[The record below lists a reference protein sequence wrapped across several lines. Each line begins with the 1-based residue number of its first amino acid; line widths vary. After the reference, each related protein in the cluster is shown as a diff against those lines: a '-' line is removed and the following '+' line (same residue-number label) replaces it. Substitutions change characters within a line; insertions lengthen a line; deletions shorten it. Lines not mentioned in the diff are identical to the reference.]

1 MNLNYDNLILEG
13 ISEETKAL
21 YAFPKDKEFLHRY
34 MRGEAYKTKKDE
46 NAELKKG
53 FLILSGCALS
63 LAVGTASYFSY
74 MNPAGKVLRD
84 AYDVS
89 LPAWRRIARRMI
101 PFTLLVLPF
110 MLAREYVDMN
120 NYDYKSW
127 KK

>member
-1 MNLNYDNLILEG
+1 MNLNYDNLVLEG

-46 NAELKKG
+46 KAEHQKG
-53 FLILSGCALS
+53 FLVVSGCAFS
-63 LAVGTASYFSY
+63 LGLGTVSYFSL
-74 MNPAGKVLRD
+74 MNPGGKVLRD
-84 AYDVS
+84 AYDAA
-89 LPAWRRIARRMI
+89 LPLWRRIARRAI

-110 MLAREYVDMN
+110 VVAREYVDMN

-127 KK
+127 K